1 MDMEGAK
8 RPKMAKK
15 LDTVFKPFLNSVHL
29 LVKAERC
36 TLYLFDEDKGELWTC
51 AASGSGDATRII
63 KLPIDSNSLAVTP
76 TRTRELLNVFN
87 VRFNMRHDGSWD
99 AKTGFVTRSVLSV
112 PILPEHGG
120 KLYHRWCLQAIKKVG
135 GASNDVGFSLKN
147 EHLPTMI
154 SNHISIFVQAVM
166 QTSEEWRGYRFESN
180 C

>member
-8 RPKMAKK
+8 HPKMAKK

-36 TLYLFDEDKGELWTC
+36 TLYLFDEDKGELWTY

-87 VRFNMRHDGSWD
+87 VRFDMRHDGSWD

-120 KLYHRWCLQAIKKVG
+120 KLYHRWCLQA
-135 GASNDVGFSLKN
+135 
-147 EHLPTMI
+147 

>member
-36 TLYLFDEDKGELWTC
+36 TLYLFNEDKGELWTC

-63 KLPIDSNSLAVTP
+63 KLPIDSNALAVTP

-87 VRFNMRHDGSWD
+87 ARSDARHDGSWD
-99 AKTGFVTRSVLSV
+99 AKTGFVTGSVLSV
-112 PILPEHGG
+112 PILPI
-120 KLYHRWCLQAIKKVG
+120 A
-135 GASNDVGFSLKN
+135 
-147 EHLPTMI
+147 
-154 SNHISIFVQAVM
+154 
-166 QTSEEWRGYRFESN
+166 
-180 C
+180 